1 MEKEVIDCLLEI
13 KEEVIKI
20 NEKLDRQEKLM
31 KKYIEGDVY
40 IKNSESDE
48 IEALNSSK
56 ELIEYFKDI
65 NREIDNVKDFR
76 NWLRPII
83 STTKIE
89 DNTIVIE
96 CLNRINYYYL
106 LLYYSEI
113 LKRNNYK
120 IHIKSLKTLEERGG
134 SDE

>member
-1 MEKEVIDCLLEI
+1 MNKEVIDCLLEI
-13 KEEVIKI
+13 KEELIKI
-20 NEKLDRQEKLM
+20 NEKLDRQEKLI

-40 IKNSESDE
+40 IENRESDIDE

-65 NREIDNVKDFR
+65 NREIDNAKDFE
-76 NWLRPII
+76 NWIRPII
-83 STTKIE
+83 STTRIE

-106 LLYYSEI
+106 VLYYTEI

-120 IHIKSLKTLEERGG
+120 IHI
-134 SDE
+134 

>member
-1 MEKEVIDCLLEI
+1 MKKEVIDYLLEI
-13 KEEVIKI
+13 KEELVKI

-48 IEALNSSK
+48 IEALTSSK
-56 ELIEYFKDI
+56 ELIKYFNDI
-65 NREIDNVKDFR
+65 NREVDNAKDFK
-76 NWLRPII
+76 NWIRPII

-89 DNTIVIE
+89 DNNIVIE

-106 LLYYSEI
+106 VLYYTEI

-120 IHIKSLKTLEERGG
+120 VHIKSLKSLEERVL
-134 SDE
+134 

>member
-120 IHIKSLKTLEERGG
+120 IHIKSLKTLEERVL
-134 SDE
+134 